1 MGNRDGV
8 DCGDGGDYGNRR
20 DVVGGAGMDI
30 VYITPEDVTVFDT
43 RRKWPDQIEYVL
55 YSEAQ
60 ARIDALEWLVE
71 VQALKVHRVIHAG
84 EWAQKNAG
92 PSVREAW
99 RRRENSNHELRDTL
113 KAARDAVVL

>member
-1 MGNRDGV
+1 MGMYRVEWDC
-8 DCGDGGDYGNRR
+8 CGDATETEAWEPTECPFCELSNAEKR
-20 DVVGGAGMDI
+20 
-30 VYITPEDVTVFDT
+30 
-43 RRKWPDQIEYVL
+43 IE
-55 YSEAQ
+55 
-60 ARIDALEWLVE
+60 ALEWLVE

-113 KAARDAVVL
+113 KSARDAVGL